1 MSTISIKFLRP
12 AVSGETVT
20 FTYYAI
26 YPGTTEFIRSSSAV
40 PTRAFPG
47 QFSVAATAILQAQNY
62 YDAFI
67 LDYGLNFTVTLDGDT
82 VIITAN
88 NGSPIFNESTTLQPP
103 FDELVE
109 FTITDTTDF
118 VIDVMARS
126 PYFIFSEGNNFD
138 KTTFIIRAFEGNI
151 FTGNTAPTTYQLTKQ
166 KLLSIQDKIYIN
178 VNNLIKERLEADVTS
193 FFLTGTTVGA
203 DLPIAMS
210 KWVEVEITTYFNN
223 VIQDTTFERLFV
235 LDGFLY
241 PTEQQGIPE
250 VLMTGNKRYI
260 SSNQVQRLYFKTNE
274 LVSASGTAFTSTS
287 STTFPITYSDEPE
300 INTKYVQSIKVAN
313 DLGVRRLRYTFVY
326 TNKTVVIDYEVYEE
340 CLYEPYTI
348 IYKNKWGVLESMQM
362 DKKASK
368 ELSITNNDLNRSI
381 VDYNGSFDINRHSK
395 KQFNTNGKEKYTLN
409 TQFLPE
415 YMNQAVEELS
425 LSEELWLVK
434 DNTIY
439 PIIRTNDNIAF
450 KTRLN
455 DKLIQYTMQVELSHA
470 IVKNIV

>member
-1 MSTISIKFLRP
+1 MADYVLGIKFTGP
-12 AVSGETVT
+12 INSGETVSFSWSGVSGPVTTASETFVPVRSASLQTTIASPTNNIQQAINLYDAVVADYTPNFNVSRINNIVFISSKNTSNPMSGSTTASGIT
-20 FTYYAI
+20 FTNGI
-26 YPGTTEFIRSSSAV
+26 ID
-40 PTRAFPG
+40 
-47 QFSVAATAILQAQNY
+47 L
-62 YDAFI
+62 
-67 LDYGLNFTVTLDGDT
+67 VT
-82 VIITAN
+82 
-88 NGSPIFNESTTLQPP
+88 
-103 FDELVE
+103 
-109 FTITDTTDF
+109 
-118 VIDVMARS
+118 DVMARS
-126 PYFIFSEGNNFD
+126 PYFIFSEENNFD
-138 KTTFIIRAFEGNI
+138 KTRFILKAFEGNL
-151 FTGNTAPTTYQLTKQ
+151 FTGNTAPITYQLTKQ

-178 VNNLIKERLEADVTS
+178 VNNLIKERLEADVSS
-193 FFLTGTTVGA
+193 FFDSATTVGQ

-210 KWVEVEITTYFNN
+210 KWAEVEITTYFNDVVQN
-223 VIQDTTFERLFV
+223 TTFERLFV
-235 LDGFLY
+235 LDGYIY
-241 PTEQQGIPE
+241 PTEQQGMPE
-250 VLMTGNKRYI
+250 VLITGNKRYI
-260 SSNQVQRLYFKTNE
+260 SSNQVQRLYFKTVE
-274 LVSASGTAFTSTS
+274 LLSASGTAFTSTG
-287 STTFPITYSDEPE
+287 STTFPITYSDEPQ

-326 TNKTVVIDYEVYEE
+326 TNETVVIDYEVYEE

-368 ELSITNNDLNRSI
+368 ELTITNNDLNRSI
-381 VDYNGSFDINRHSK
+381 VDYNGNFDINRHTK

-434 DNTIY
+434 DNVIY

-455 DKLIQYTMQVELSHA
+455 DKLIQYTMEVELSHA